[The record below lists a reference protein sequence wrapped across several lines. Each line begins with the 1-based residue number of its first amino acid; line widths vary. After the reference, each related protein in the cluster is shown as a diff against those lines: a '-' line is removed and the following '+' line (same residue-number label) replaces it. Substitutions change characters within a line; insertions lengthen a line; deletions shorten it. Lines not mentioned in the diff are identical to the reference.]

1 MTQIRLAVGDYN
13 GDIEKR
19 IKYLSSSPIFEI
31 FPDSFILE
39 YTRHKNFTDF
49 CEAIGCDMT
58 SQSDLDKLQDTNTF
72 DEAICANSDFSS
84 WKEMVETAY
93 QILIDKK

>member
-1 MTQIRLAVGDYN
+1 MTQIRLSVGEYN
-13 GDIEKR
+13 GNIEKR
-19 IKYLSSSPIFEI
+19 LQYLSSSSVFEI
-31 FPDSFILE
+31 FPDSFMSE
-39 YTRHKNFTDF
+39 FTSHKNFTDF

-72 DEAICANSDFSS
+72 DEAICSNSNFSS

-93 QILIDKK
+93 QKLIDKK

>member
-1 MTQIRLAVGDYN
+1 MTQICLAVGDYN

-19 IKYLSSSPIFEI
+19 LKYLSSGSVFEI
-31 FPDSFILE
+31 LSDSFMQE
-39 YTRHKNFTDF
+39 YTHHKNFTDF

-72 DEAICANSDFSS
+72 DEAIHSNSVFSS
-84 WKEMVETAY
+84 WKEMLETAY